1 MPRKY
6 PLRLLASIILLF
18 AFLPAKAFSEEQC
31 AARYD
36 ITNNVVHIPCVTIGD
51 KKIWANLRLT
61 PSENT
66 FVVEGY
72 GENFLPLWL
81 MQMIDGFI
89 KEPAADHPLII
100 RQFGYKGAVF
110 YHFTSQCCDQFNYL
124 YDVTGSMICAPD
136 GGFSGGG
143 DGKCPD
149 FTGTRT
155 GGAVIWE
162 NPKN

>member
-1 MPRKY
+1 MPRRY
-6 PLRLLASIILLF
+6 SLRLLANIMLF
-18 AFLPAKAFSEEQC
+18 TFLPAKAFSEEQC

-36 ITNNVVHIPCVTIGD
+36 ITNNIVHIPCVTIGD

-66 FVVEGY
+66 FVVENY

-89 KEPAADHPLII
+89 KEPAAEHPLLIK
-100 RQFGYKGAVF
+100 QFGYKGAVV

-124 YDVTGSMICAPD
+124 YDLTGSMICAPN
-136 GGFSGGG
+136 GGFSGSG
-143 DGKCPD
+143 DGQCPD
-149 FTGTRT
+149 FANTSTA
-155 GGAVIWE
+155 GAIIWE
-162 NPKN
+162 DTKNK